1 MAQKE
6 SSSPAKKPRKFPRS
20 IAGMLSITGEF
31 ISQSSF
37 GNVVQVI
44 YRIWFLASF
53 ELGCNKLSHLN
64 EMKFWNDWICASLF
78 RYGIK
83 GFKCVD
89 NSKTLPEF
97 ETWLVITDL
106 SGRVL
111 SGFKLAEL
119 ALKPALVLILWREE
133 ENSTLE
139 QRNPLLAKVSTP
151 MSRLVAKHTSTP
163 PTLTLEPGLQQCSQ
177 YVVPA
182 LKWSSGWFYSGRFRV
197 VQTHTYGCCSPR
209 LGACERWHSATTK
222 PTPHSVTADQLFTF
236 LQSS

>member
-6 SSSPAKKPRKFPRS
+6 FSSSARKPRKFPRS

-37 GNVVQVI
+37 GNGVQVI

-83 GFKCVD
+83 GFKCMD

-106 SGRVL
+106 SRRVL
-111 SGFKLAEL
+111 SGRVGIETITDLD
-119 ALKPALVLILWREE
+119 VVRVRGRRR
-133 ENSTLE
+133 T
-139 QRNPLLAKVSTP
+139 PLLSKEIHCWQKSP
-151 MSRLVAKHTSTP
+151 PLCPGWWPSTP
-163 PTLTLEPGLQQCSQ
+163 PLRQPWHWSLV
-177 YVVPA
+177 YNNVVPA
-182 LKWSSGWFYSGRFRV
+182 LKWSSGWFYSGRFGV
-197 VQTHTYGCCSPR
+197 VQTHTYGCCSPS